1 MSRAPPSNCLFLP
14 ELPVDL
20 TDATLE
26 RHFRGFVGFQVA
38 RTRHDRNG
46 KLVGFV
52 EFDAVD
58 DAVRCRESMQGASPF
73 EGISWHIH
81 YSNNTKGTP
90 KRPREEME
98 QPVGRMEA
106 QRPMYDRPNNQQMM
120 PPPPGA
126 PMMQSP
132 GGGYGG
138 PHHGGPHGPHHGP
151 HGGPPGPMYQP
162 MGPGPGPMGPVPAGS
177 SMPVTPPPAPR
188 PPPLRHA
195 PTASPHASQPLL
207 LSAPPR
213 AVRSPTTCHSCLAT
227 PRARC
232 TWRGCHPTP
241 PSAKSRTSS
250 VASKAMYPPHRSTQ
264 CLLPSLLLLD
274 PSRWL
279 SPVDSRWLSPL
290 APCCLSGTDPCL
302 RHPPRA
308 QNVTPPPSPRP
319 RPPLAPRAAL
329 WHRFKHREARH
340 CHPRIAPL
348 APCR

>member
-177 SMPVTPPPAPR
+177 SMPVSLPPGAAPSSVAACAHR
-188 PPPLRHA
+188 L
-195 PTASPHASQPLL
+195 TAC
-207 LSAPPR
+207 LSAPPPL
-213 AVRSPTTCHSCLAT
+213 SPSSCCAQPNYMSQL
-227 PRARC
+227 PRDA
-232 TWRGCHPTP
+232 
-241 PSAKSRTSS
+241 SS
-250 VASKAMYPPHRSTQ
+250 TLYVEG
-264 CLLPSLLLLD
+264 LPSDATEREVAHIFRRFEGHVPASPLD
-274 PSRWL
+274 PM
-279 SPVDSRWLSPL
+279 
-290 APCCLSGTDPCL
+290 
-302 RHPPRA
+302 
-308 QNVTPPPSPRP
+308 PPPV
-319 RPPLAPRAAL
+319 PPAA
-329 WHRFKHREARH
+329 
-340 CHPRIAPL
+340 
-348 APCR
+348 

>member
-98 QPVGRMEA
+98 HPVGRMEA
-106 QRPMYDRPNNQQMM
+106 QRPTYDRPNNQQMM

-138 PHHGGPHGPHHGP
+138 PHGGPHHGGPHGPHHGP
-151 HGGPPGPMYQP
+151 HGGPPGPIGWYI
-162 MGPGPGPMGPVPAGS
+162 GPGGPP
-177 SMPVTPPPAPR
+177 
-188 PPPLRHA
+188 
-195 PTASPHASQPLL
+195 
-207 LSAPPR
+207 
-213 AVRSPTTCHSCLAT
+213 
-227 PRARC
+227 
-232 TWRGCHPTP
+232 W
-241 PSAKSRTSS
+241 
-250 VASKAMYPPHRSTQ
+250 
-264 CLLPSLLLLD
+264 
-274 PSRWL
+274 
-279 SPVDSRWLSPL
+279 
-290 APCCLSGTDPCL
+290 
-302 RHPPRA
+302 
-308 QNVTPPPSPRP
+308 
-319 RPPLAPRAAL
+319 
-329 WHRFKHREARH
+329 
-340 CHPRIAPL
+340 
-348 APCR
+348 

>member
-177 SMPVTPPPAPR
+177 SMPVSPPPRRRALLRRGMR
-188 PPPLRHA
+188 PPPHRMPL
-195 PTASPHASQPLL
+195 SPSSSQPLL
-207 LSAPPR
+207 VLCAAQLHVTAASR
-213 AVRSPTTCHSCLAT
+213 RLEHAVRGGAAIRRH
-227 PRARC
+227 RAR
-232 TWRGCHPTP
+232 
-241 PSAKSRTSS
+241 SR
-250 VASKAMYPPHRSTQ
+250 AH
-264 CLLPSLLLLD
+264 LPSLRRPCTRLTARPNASSR
-274 PSRWL
+274 PS
-279 SPVDSRWLSPL
+279 
-290 APCCLSGTDPCL
+290 CCLTRPAGY
-302 RHPPRA
+302 HPW
-308 QNVTPPPSPRP
+308 TPAGYHPWPP
-319 RPPLAPRAAL
+319 AA
-329 WHRFKHREARH
+329 
-340 CHPRIAPL
+340 
-348 APCR
+348 